1 MTQEITH
8 ITVVPDSKDVF
19 DYVCGEI
26 GQSQGYTDQNSWWLR
41 CPGCNSLNI
50 LTGKIIRHEDG
61 TVSST
66 SPLHCH
72 GSRMRQRY
80 SIERNEVKWL

>member
-8 ITVVPDSKDVF
+8 ITVIPGHTKSIVDNQRGDIVPMDSHWF
-19 DYVCGEI
+19 LC
-26 GQSQGYTDQNSWWLR
+26 
-41 CPGCNSLNI
+41 CPGCGILSTLNFDR
-50 LTGKIIRHEDG
+50 IIKNDDG

>member
-8 ITVVPDSKDVF
+8 IAVVSDSKDIF
-19 DYVCGEI
+19 DYEQGEI
-26 GQSQGYTDQNSWWLR
+26 GQASGYADQNSWWLR
-41 CPGCNSLNI
+41 CPCGSLNI
-50 LTGKIIRHEDG
+50 LTGKIIKHEDG
-61 TVSST
+61 TVST
-66 SPLHCH
+66 TRPLHCH